1 MKAHK
6 LLKMND
12 MQRTWI
18 ALSTECGKTG
28 VGEIAPLPGRSK
40 ESLAEAKEQLL
51 NPLKFESLFPS
62 VAFGIES
69 AFIDAFGEKEET
81 PMPRLSALLMGTPD
95 EIRSQAQAIPR
106 KGRPS
111 VKLKVGN
118 LSFEEVF
125 QLIEE
130 LKEIFF
136 LRIDVNR
143 AWKIEDSL
151 RFFAQFP
158 RDAFDYIEEPCTDPR
173 QLHRFSH
180 PFAIDESFPEILS
193 LEEIA
198 ALPACKALI
207 YKPTLQGGIVH
218 AAPLQKWAKEQGID
232 FVLSCCFES
241 EIGLA
246 AIARMGQILNVT
258 APMGLGLHTCTRRG
272 EHTQPKASC
281 PDHSSNASIRA
292 WELLESLSY

>member
-1 MKAHK
+1 MGIPKC
-6 LLKMND
+6 LKINN

-18 ALSTECGKTG
+18 TLSTECGRTG
-28 VGEIAPLPGRSK
+28 VGEVAPLPGRSK
-40 ESLAEAKEQLL
+40 ESLAEAKEQLQ
-51 NPLKFESLFPS
+51 NPLKVDSFFPS

-69 AFIDAFGEKEET
+69 ALIDAFAE
-81 PMPRLSALLMGTPD
+81 PMTTSMPPLSALLMGTPD
-95 EIRSQAQAIPR
+95 EIRQQAEAIPL

-111 VKLKVGN
+111 AKLKVGN
-118 LSFEEVF
+118 LSFKEAF
-125 QLIEE
+125 LLIEE
-130 LKEIFF
+130 LRERFF

-158 RDAFDYIEEPCTDPR
+158 HDAFDYIEEPCSDPR

-180 PFAIDESFPEILS
+180 PFAIDESFGEVLS
-193 LEEIA
+193 LEEIG
-198 ALPACKALI
+198 ALPLCKALV

-218 AAPLQKWAKEQGID
+218 AAPLQKWAKEHGID

-272 EHTQPKASC
+272 GHTHSKASC
-281 PDHSSNASIRA
+281 PAHLSNASIRS
-292 WELLESLSY
+292 WEILESLSY